1 MKKGI
6 KKRLVWSYL
15 LLIIFTVAVFESII
29 LSALFVYYHGG
40 VKQALKDQGATF
52 ASFYEQELIEGKF
65 EENAQQYLSQYQFLV
80 NAQVQLVDLRG
91 NVLAETHKGRENNIL
106 NKEDVKTGLSGE
118 TGYWYGKIDRE
129 KVLSVSSPLIAGGEN
144 VGVIRMTTSMKQ
156 LNDVFINHSLLLLS
170 IGGVVIFLAAAL
182 SFFLAHTI
190 TRPVS
195 LITKAAEQMAAGNL
209 STKIE
214 LGADDEIGKLAET
227 LNFMAQQVQQ
237 HEQMKNEFIASVS
250 HELRTP
256 LTSVKGWAVTLHSI
270 TDDNFFKEGLE
281 IITAESDRLNTLV
294 SDLLDL
300 SSLSSGKLTFEF
312 EEFPLQTLI
321 EHAVQ
326 QLKPRAEK
334 KGIKLTANLVPA
346 IEIVAENI
354 DAKENRAGE
363 KEASDDLSMLKIKAD
378 KNRLK
383 QVLINLLDNAI
394 KFTPED
400 GMITVRLQK
409 KRNEAIIFIQDTG
422 IGIGKHKLSAVKDK
436 FVKGEMKGA
445 GTGLGLA
452 ICEEIIKAHNGVFF
466 LDSEPGK
473 GTTAE
478 IRLPL

>member
-1 MKKGI
+1 M
-6 KKRLVWSYL
+6 
-15 LLIIFTVAVFESII
+15 E
-29 LSALFVYYHGG
+29 
-40 VKQALKDQGATF
+40 
-52 ASFYEQELIEGKF
+52 
-65 EENAQQYLSQYQFLV
+65 
-80 NAQVQLVDLRG
+80 
-91 NVLAETHKGRENNIL
+91 
-106 NKEDVKTGLSGE
+106 
-118 TGYWYGKIDRE
+118 
-129 KVLSVSSPLIAGGEN
+129 
-144 VGVIRMTTSMKQ
+144 Q

-182 SFFLAHTI
+182 GFFLAHTI

-270 TDDNFFKEGLE
+270 TDDDFFKEGLE
-281 IITAESDRLNTLV
+281 IITNESDRLNMMV

-300 SSLSSGKLTFEF
+300 SSLSSGRLTFEF

-321 EHAVQ
+321 DHAVQ
-326 QLKPRAEK
+326 QLKLRAEK
-334 KGIKLTANLVPA
+334 KGIKLTSNLVPT
-346 IEIVAENI
+346 IESVAENI
-354 DAKENRAGE
+354 EAKENRAGE
-363 KEASDDLSMLKIKAD
+363 KEAADDLSMLNIKAD

-400 GMITVRLQK
+400 GIITVRLQK

-422 IGIGKHKLSAVKDK
+422 IGIGKHELSAVKDK

-466 LDSEPGK
+466 LNSELGK